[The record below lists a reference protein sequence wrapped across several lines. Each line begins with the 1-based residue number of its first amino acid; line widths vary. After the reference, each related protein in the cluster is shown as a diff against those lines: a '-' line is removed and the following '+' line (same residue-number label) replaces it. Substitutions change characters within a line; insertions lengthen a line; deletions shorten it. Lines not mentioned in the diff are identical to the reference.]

1 MKKGKKTTVAL
12 LNTANDSTVT
22 FDINHAER
30 ILRMSNNG
38 GWKLPENSPYK
49 FDLTNG
55 IERKP
60 TKGGN
65 KNAKENEGN

>member
-12 LNTANDSTVT
+12 LNTANNSTET

-55 IERKP
+55 IECKP
-60 TKGGN
+60 AKGGN